1 MVRPFRSS
9 IAVMAALG
17 LGLAVPARAAEE
29 AGWTPRGCGEAPAK
43 PTLDLHD
50 RASYNKSVDLVSQY
64 QAHAKAWDAC
74 AQKAAT
80 ADMGAIS
87 ADAQSRIN
95 AIRRSFASTQT
106 QLYAGFSAYPAEF
119 KAAADKL
126 AKQ

>member
-1 MVRPFRSS
+1 MVRPFCSS
-9 IAVMAALG
+9 IAMLAALG
-17 LGLAVPARAAEE
+17 LGLAPVRAADQ
-29 AGWTPRGCGEAPAK
+29 AGWSPRGCGEAPAK

-64 QAHAKAWDAC
+64 QARAKAWDAC

-80 ADMGAIS
+80 ADMSAIS
-87 ADAQSRIN
+87 ADAQTRIN
-95 AIRRSFASTQT
+95 AIRRSFTGTQT
-106 QLYAGFSAYPAEF
+106 QLYAGLSEYPGEF